1 MISIITP
8 FYNSE
13 STLGRCIESV
23 LAQTYTDFEL
33 LLVDDGST
41 DGSLSVCESYALS
54 DSRLRV
60 VRQPHGGVCEARN
73 NGLRLL
79 SGDYVSFI
87 DADDWV
93 DAEFLQTFIDGQD
106 GTELCIQDICMHPCV
121 GKANMLSKANT
132 LSADNPAS
140 YSLGIEQRTSVDAAD
155 IARST
160 RLFGSCCNALFLS
173 SLIRKHSL
181 QFDNKMTRWE
191 DTDFIMRY
199 AMHINKVRTLSR
211 AAYHY
216 MMPAA
221 DKAYA
226 TFNMLYGA
234 VKLYENM
241 LSLTQMVDSVER
253 AAILREEAVED
264 VDWAME
270 GLFYYPA
277 ASGADRQERDRL
289 LVKFSEY
296 FCPHVR
302 CGTRASFRHRAF
314 RLLCLSNNTS
324 YVWWLS
330 RLIMCVQKLYGRG

>member
-8 FYNSE
+8 FHNAE

-41 DGSLSVCESYALS
+41 DGSLSVCESYAS
-54 DSRLRV
+54 RDNRLRV
-60 VRQPHGGVCEARN
+60 VRQTHGGVCEARN
-73 NGLRLL
+73 NGLRQSL
-79 SGDYVSFI
+79 GEFVSFI

-93 DAEFLQTFIDGQD
+93 DADFLQAFIDGRD
-106 GTELCIQDICMHPCV
+106 GAELCIQDICMHPYV
-121 GKANMLSKANT
+121 GKTNT
-132 LSADNPAS
+132 LSVGNSAT
-140 YSLGIEQRTSVDAAD
+140 YSLGIEERTSTDAAF

-160 RLFGSCCNALFLS
+160 RLFGSCCNTLLLS
-173 SLIRKHSL
+173 SVIREHSL
-181 QFDNKMTRWE
+181 QFDTRMTRWE

-199 AMHINKVRTLSR
+199 ALHINKVRTQSH

-241 LSLTQMVDSVER
+241 VSLTQKVDSAER
-253 AAILREEAVED
+253 AAIVREEATED

-270 GLFYYPA
+270 GLFYYPVA
-277 ASGADRQERDRL
+277 VGADRQERDRL
-289 LVKFSEY
+289 LVKFSKY
-296 FCPHVR
+296 FCPYVR
-302 CGTRASFRHRAF
+302 RGTRASFRHRAF
-314 RLLCLSNNTS
+314 RLLCLWDNPS
-324 YVWWLS
+324 YVWRLS
-330 RLIMCVQKLYGRG
+330 RLIMSIQKLCGRG